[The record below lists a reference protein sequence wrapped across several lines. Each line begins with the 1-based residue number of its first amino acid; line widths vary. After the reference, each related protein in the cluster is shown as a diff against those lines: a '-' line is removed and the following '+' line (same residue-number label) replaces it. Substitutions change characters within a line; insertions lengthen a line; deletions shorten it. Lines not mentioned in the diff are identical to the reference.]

1 MSLAL
6 SVRQPW
12 AWAIIA
18 GGKDV
23 ENRSWNSRHRGPLL
37 IHAARTLDHNGF
49 EELRLR
55 GLEPPEELVCGAIIG
70 QVRLVDVVRDHGSG
84 WAEPGAFH
92 FVLADP
98 VAFAQPRPYRGMP
111 GLFRVP

>member
-1 MSLAL
+1 MRLAL

-23 ENRSWNSRHRGPLL
+23 ENRSWNSRYRGPLL
-37 IHAARTLDHNGF
+37 IHAGRALDPDGF
-49 EELRLR
+49 AELQAR
-55 GLEPPEELVCGAIIG
+55 GLEPPAQLVRGAIIG
-70 QVRLVDVVRDHGSG
+70 QVRLVDVVRDHESS

-92 FVLADP
+92 FLLADP
-98 VAFAQPRPYRGMP
+98 VAFAHPRPCRGML
-111 GLFRVP
+111 GLFRVG

>member
-23 ENRSWNSRHRGPLL
+23 ENRSWNSRYRGPLL
-37 IHAARTLDHNGF
+37 IHAARTLDPDGIAD
-49 EELRLR
+49 LQAR
-55 GLEPPEELVCGAIIG
+55 GLEPPAELVRGAIIG
-70 QVRLVDVVRDHGSG
+70 QVRLVDVVRDHSSS
-84 WAEPGAFH
+84 WAEAGAFH

-98 VAFAQPRPYRGMP
+98 VAFAQPRPWRGMP
-111 GLFRVP
+111 GLFRAR